1 MTNVSA
7 LPKSDIV
14 SAADLARPAR
24 SAIARR
30 WPLRATA
37 KPALAMAEVA
47 RANGATFVDLFGFSG
62 KIDKASD
69 KGSRQSGR
77 NTGFGT
83 SSNYGAWIFAI
94 LAISINMPL
103 LPELSPRLRVS
114 KASLRKLRQIPDR

>member
-37 KPALAMAEVA
+37 KPALAIAEGDLPLGVTGKSLK
-47 RANGATFVDLFGFSG
+47 RYLRNKYHDPIVYLGDRRVKNLATSAAL
-62 KIDKASD
+62 
-69 KGSRQSGR
+69 
-77 NTGFGT
+77 T
-83 SSNYGAWIFAI
+83 
-94 LAISINMPL
+94 
-103 LPELSPRLRVS
+103 
-114 KASLRKLRQIPDR
+114 

>member
-37 KPALAMAEVA
+37 KPALAIAEGDLPLGVTGKSLK
-47 RANGATFVDLFGFSG
+47 RYLRNKYHDPIVYLGDRRVQNLATSAAL
-62 KIDKASD
+62 
-69 KGSRQSGR
+69 
-77 NTGFGT
+77 T
-83 SSNYGAWIFAI
+83 
-94 LAISINMPL
+94 
-103 LPELSPRLRVS
+103 
-114 KASLRKLRQIPDR
+114 

>member
-47 RANGATFVDLFGFSG
+47 SAEGDLPLGVTGKSLKRYLRDKYHDPIVYLGDRRVQNLATSAAL
-62 KIDKASD
+62 
-69 KGSRQSGR
+69 
-77 NTGFGT
+77 T
-83 SSNYGAWIFAI
+83 
-94 LAISINMPL
+94 
-103 LPELSPRLRVS
+103 
-114 KASLRKLRQIPDR
+114 